1 MYIYASMYIY
11 IYVCV
16 LYVCMYMCIH
26 YVYIYINVNPAC
38 LPISCIHHPS
48 LPIIYICIWY
58 TYIYTH
64 TGNVALCIYILG
76 MVNKLY
82 MCVCI
87 YVSVYIYNIYMWLC
101 IYIYHKNFRGAP
113 SNPRITNSSPKRCK
127 SFDKLK
133 ACEQLS
139 QCCVCLRQWHIEM
152 AVKTLLAHQNRSYSW
167 QMIGVFSHSM
177 SVLCSSA
184 AIASVPPAPPYSWA
198 PLVDLEFDPHGNL

>member
-87 YVSVYIYNIYMWLC
+87 YVSVYIYNIYIC
-101 IYIYHKNFRGAP
+101 GCVYIYITRISGALQATQGSPTALP
-113 SNPRITNSSPKRCK
+113 SVANLLTSSKPVS
-127 SFDKLK
+127 SF
-133 ACEQLS
+133 
-139 QCCVCLRQWHIEM
+139 
-152 AVKTLLAHQNRSYSW
+152 
-167 QMIGVFSHSM
+167 HS
-177 SVLCSSA
+177 VA
-184 AIASVPPAPPYSWA
+184 YA
-198 PLVDLEFDPHGNL
+198 